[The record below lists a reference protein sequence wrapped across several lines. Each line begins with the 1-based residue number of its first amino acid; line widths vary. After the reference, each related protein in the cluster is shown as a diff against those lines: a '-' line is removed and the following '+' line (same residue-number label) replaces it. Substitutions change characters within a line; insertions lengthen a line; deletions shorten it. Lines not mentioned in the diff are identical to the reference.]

1 MGDPYDE
8 DNVDNSFKNLRSIVD
23 ITIREVDILIGEY
36 LAYTVKRTVI
46 SQPPDQ
52 EVANVHN
59 LLVASREKLGTIND
73 KLVVLCNV
81 DTSGTLMA
89 YVLPKHY
96 VNSMVKGLD
105 ELKAFVGPVVNTIN
119 SATVSTLSKPA
130 QKGGNAIMGINI
142 DTDYENDE
150 FYHKYK
156 KYRKK
161 YNIIKN
167 KLELSQSG
175 GSLAVKESDLMNV
188 LKYKK
193 GLLEI
198 QLRIKEIYINDIL
211 IYLTNNLK
219 LLSENAVKT
228 NLLEKSGKN
237 VKQSLKFMDLCYD
250 AVYNLVEDIPK
261 NITAN
266 ELCAKFKGI
275 MNSSSIKDLSGVV
288 VTLPNE
294 DKHQLRKR
302 CEILFDKMDRIV
314 NYIKKEKPL
323 YMKLPQIVA
332 FTENKTI
339 GNFLTCMN
347 YMMKVQIIA
356 NIAQPYNISPS
367 IFSHCVEDV
376 KEHMFTYMEI
386 HQKKGR
392 SVEDLRSVFASS
404 GLSEENIDELKRM
417 NKIIENKLIPDA
429 LPEMGHELLSILYD
443 RIVRKFDHV
452 QNCEGRLQIMTN
464 IKSIMEDIKKYTKSL
479 DYIEKNKVPVK
490 PKSKSWFFK

>member
-1 MGDPYDE
+1 
-8 DNVDNSFKNLRSIVD
+8 
-23 ITIREVDILIGEY
+23 
-36 LAYTVKRTVI
+36 
-46 SQPPDQ
+46 
-52 EVANVHN
+52 
-59 LLVASREKLGTIND
+59 
-73 KLVVLCNV
+73 
-81 DTSGTLMA
+81 
-89 YVLPKHY
+89 
-96 VNSMVKGLD
+96 
-105 ELKAFVGPVVNTIN
+105 
-119 SATVSTLSKPA
+119 
-130 QKGGNAIMGINI
+130 
-142 DTDYENDE
+142 
-150 FYHKYK
+150 
-156 KYRKK
+156 
-161 YNIIKN
+161 
-167 KLELSQSG
+167 
-175 GSLAVKESDLMNV
+175 
-188 LKYKK
+188 
-193 GLLEI
+193 
-198 QLRIKEIYINDIL
+198 
-211 IYLTNNLK
+211 
-219 LLSENAVKT
+219 
-228 NLLEKSGKN
+228 
-237 VKQSLKFMDLCYD
+237 MDLCYD
-250 AVYNLVEDIPK
+250 AVYNLIEDIPK
-261 NITAN
+261 SITSN

-275 MNSSSIKDLSGVV
+275 MNSSSIKDLSGIV

-302 CEILFDKMDRIV
+302 CEILFDKMDRIS

-367 IFSHCVEDV
+367 IFSHSVEDV

-392 SVEDLRSVFASS
+392 AVEDLRSAFASS

-417 NKIIENKLIPDA
+417 NKIIENKLVPDA

-443 RIVRKFDHV
+443 RIVRKFDPV